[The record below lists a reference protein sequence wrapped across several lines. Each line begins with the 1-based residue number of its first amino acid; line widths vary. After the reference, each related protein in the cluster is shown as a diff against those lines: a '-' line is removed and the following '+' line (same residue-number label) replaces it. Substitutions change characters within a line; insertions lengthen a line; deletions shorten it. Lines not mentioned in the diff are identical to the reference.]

1 MTVGFVGLGRMGL
14 PMARNLVA
22 DGVEVVGADLDDE
35 RKRALADAG
44 GRTADSIADAVADAD
59 VAITVLRTP
68 EQVLGV
74 AEALLPALD
83 DGDLWIDMSSI
94 DPLTSESVAE
104 LATEEG
110 VRAVDAPVSG
120 GVSGAEAGTLSV
132 IAGGDEDDVE
142 EARAL
147 FEPMAETV
155 FHVGSTGAG
164 QTVKLANQLLVG
176 AQTALVAEAFR
187 FGDAN
192 GIDRETLRDVLV
204 QSAGSSW
211 VLETWGDRYIEED
224 HEPGFEINLQHKDL
238 RLMTEAAVELDVP
251 VPLGAAAMQ
260 KYVEAKRDGLADRDV
275 TAVFQL

>member
-22 DGVEVVGADLDDE
+22 DGVDVVGADLDDE

-74 AEALLPALD
+74 AEALLPAMD
-83 DGDLWIDMSSI
+83 EGGLWIDMSSI

-104 LATEEG
+104 LAAEEG
-110 VRAVDAPVSG
+110 IRSVDAPVSG

-132 IAGGDEDDVE
+132 IAGGDEDDVD

-155 FHVGSTGAG
+155 FHVGATGAG

-204 QSAGSSW
+204 ESAGSSW

-224 HEPGFEINLQHKDL
+224 HEPGFEITLQHKDL

-251 VPLGAAAMQ
+251 VPIGAAAMQ
-260 KYVEAKRDGLADRDV
+260 KYVEAKREGLADRDV

>member
-14 PMARNLVA
+14 PMAENLLES
-22 DGVEVVGADLDDE
+22 GVEVVGTDLDED
-35 RKRALADAG
+35 RKRRFEARG
-44 GRTADSIADAVADAD
+44 GETADSVADTVADAD

-68 EQVLGV
+68 DQVLSV
-74 AEALLPALD
+74 AEELLPAMQEGGLY
-83 DGDLWIDMSSI
+83 IDMSSI
-94 DPLTSESVAE
+94 DPLTSETVAE
-104 LATEEG
+104 LASDYG
-110 VRAVDAPVSG
+110 VRTIDAPVSG
-120 GVSGAEAGTLSV
+120 GVSGAENGTLSV
-132 IAGGDEDDVE
+132 LVGGDEDDFD
-142 EARAL
+142 EAQPL
-147 FEPMAETV
+147 FDAMAATV

-204 QSAGSSW
+204 ESAGSSW

-224 HEPGFEINLQHKDL
+224 FEPGFEIDLQHKDL
-238 RLMTEAAVELDVP
+238 KLMLESAVELDVP

-260 KYVEAKRDGLADRDV
+260 RYVEARREGMGDKDV
-275 TAVFQL
+275 TAVFEL

>member
-14 PMARNLVA
+14 PMAINLVE
-22 DGVEVVGADLDDE
+22 DGVDVVGTDLDEE
-35 RKRALADAG
+35 RKRALEDAG
-44 GRTADSIADAVADAD
+44 GRTADTVAEAVVDAD

-68 EQVLGV
+68 EQVLAV
-74 AEALLPALD
+74 AEDLLSAMD
-83 DGDLWIDMSSI
+83 EGDLYIDMSSI
-94 DPLTSESVAE
+94 DPLTSETVAE
-104 LATEEG
+104 LAAEEG
-110 VRAVDAPVSG
+110 IRTVDAPVSG
-120 GVSGAEAGTLSV
+120 GVSGAEEGTLSV
-132 IAGGDEDDVE
+132 IVGGANDDVAEAE
-142 EARAL
+142 EL
-147 FEPMAETV
+147 FESMAATV
-155 FHVGSTGAG
+155 FHVGSIGAG

-176 AQTALVAEAFR
+176 AQTVLVAEAFR

-204 QSAGSSW
+204 ESAGSSW
-211 VLETWGDRYIEED
+211 VLETWGERYIEEE

-260 KYVEAKRDGLADRDV
+260 TYVDAKRNGLGDRDV

>member
-22 DGVEVVGADLDDE
+22 DGVDVVGTDLDEE
-35 RKRALADAG
+35 RKGALEDAG
-44 GRTADSIADAVADAD
+44 GETADSIAAAVADAD
-59 VAITVLRTP
+59 VAITALRTP

-74 AEALLPALD
+74 AEDLLPAMPED
-83 DGDLWIDMSSI
+83 SLWIDMSSI
-94 DPLTSESVAE
+94 DPLTSESIAE
-104 LATEEG
+104 LAAAEG
-110 VRAVDAPVSG
+110 VRTIDAPVSG

-132 IAGGDEDDVE
+132 LVGGDDDDVA
-142 EARAL
+142 EAREL
-147 FEPMAETV
+147 FDSMAATV
-155 FHVGSTGAG
+155 FHVGTTGAG

-176 AQTALVAEAFR
+176 AQTVLVAEAFR

-204 QSAGSSW
+204 ESAGSSW
-211 VLETWGDRYIEED
+211 VLETWGDRFIEED

-251 VPLGAAAMQ
+251 VPLGAMAMQ
-260 KYVEAKRDGLADRDV
+260 TYVEAKREGLADKDV

>member
-14 PMARNLVA
+14 PMAINLVEA
-22 DGVEVVGADLDDE
+22 GVDVVGTDLDE
-35 RKRALADAG
+35 VRKRALEDAG
-44 GRTADSIADAVADAD
+44 GRTADSIPETVADAD

-68 EQVLGV
+68 EQVLTV
-74 AEALLPALD
+74 AEDLLDALD
-83 DGDLWIDMSSI
+83 EGDLYVDMSSI
-94 DPLTSESVAE
+94 DPLTSETVAE
-104 LATEEG
+104 LAAEDGIRT
-110 VRAVDAPVSG
+110 VDAPVSG
-120 GVSGAEAGTLSV
+120 GVSGAKVGTLSV
-132 IAGGDEDDVE
+132 IAGGEEDDVE

-176 AQTALVAEAFR
+176 AQTVLVAEAFQ

-224 HEPGFEINLQHKDL
+224 YEPGFEINLQHKDL

-260 KYVEAKRDGLADRDV
+260 KYVEAKREGLADRDV

>member
-14 PMARNLVA
+14 PMARNLVE
-22 DGVEVVGADLDDE
+22 DGFDVVGADLDDE

-44 GRTADSIADAVADAD
+44 GGTADSIADAVADAD

-74 AEALLPALD
+74 AEALLPAMD
-83 DGDLWIDMSSI
+83 EGGLWVDMSSI

-104 LATEEG
+104 LAAEKGIRT
-110 VRAVDAPVSG
+110 VDAPVSG

-132 IAGGDEDDVE
+132 IVGGDEGDVD

-155 FHVGSTGAG
+155 FHVGSIGAG

-192 GIDRETLRDVLV
+192 GIDRGTLRDVLV
-204 QSAGSSW
+204 ESAGSSW

-224 HEPGFEINLQHKDL
+224 YEPGFEINLQHKDL
-238 RLMTEAAVELDVP
+238 RLMIEAAIELDVP
-251 VPLGAAAMQ
+251 VPIGAAAMQ